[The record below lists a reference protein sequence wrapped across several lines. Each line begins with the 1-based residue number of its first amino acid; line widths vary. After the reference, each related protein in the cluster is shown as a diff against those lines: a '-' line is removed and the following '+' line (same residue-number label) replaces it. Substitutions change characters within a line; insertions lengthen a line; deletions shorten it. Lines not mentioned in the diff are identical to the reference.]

1 MGSLYIHIPFCH
13 SKCGYCSFAS
23 WPGLEQ
29 LHARYVEAV
38 QNELTKLARRHGGQ
52 RLSTIFFGGGTPTVL
67 SVRQLEM
74 LLDCCVRLFGVA
86 PAAEVS
92 LEANPGT
99 VDGVQL
105 AELRRAGFTRISM
118 GVQSFLEADLRALG
132 RCHSAGQAVTAFTDA
147 RAAGFKNIS
156 LDLMYGLPEQTV
168 ASWRHNLDTVLSLGP
183 EHISMYQLTIEEGTG
198 FSELHDQGALA
209 LPAEEQIIAMD
220 ELNLELCSLAGYDW
234 YEVSN
239 YARPGYRCLHNLNYW
254 HNGEYLAAGA
264 GAVSY
269 LAGVRARRTEDPS
282 DYITRI
288 ESGHSPLIESE
299 KLGLDESFRE
309 TVIMGLRL
317 SEGVEIK
324 RLQAQYGLDPL
335 AYYGNTLKKLL
346 ADGLMECSETHL
358 KISAKG
364 RLLSNAIMA
373 ELV

>member
-1 MGSLYIHIPFCH
+1 M
-13 SKCGYCSFAS
+13 
-23 WPGLEQ
+23 
-29 LHARYVEAV
+29 
-38 QNELTKLARRHGGQ
+38 LA
-52 RLSTIFFGGGTPTVL
+52 
-67 SVRQLEM
+67 VRQLEM
-74 LLDCCVRLFGVA
+74 LLDCCVQLFGIE

-99 VDGVQL
+99 VDKAQL

-118 GVQSFLEADLRALG
+118 GVQSFLEADLRTLG
-132 RCHSAGQAVTAFTDA
+132 RGHSSRQAIGAFTDA
-147 RAAGFKNIS
+147 RAAGFENIS
-156 LDLMYGLPEQTV
+156 LDLMYGLPSQTV

-183 EHISMYQLTIEEGTG
+183 EHISMYQLTIEEDTG
-198 FSELHDQGALA
+198 FSKLYDRGALT
-209 LPAEEQIIAMD
+209 LPTEEQIITMD
-220 ELNLELCSLAGYDW
+220 ELNVERCSLAGYDW

-239 YARPGYRCLHNLNYW
+239 YARPGYRCRHNLNYW

-282 DYITRI
+282 DYIGRI

-299 KLGLDESFRE
+299 KLGLEESFRE
-309 TVIMGLRL
+309 SVIMGLRL
-317 SEGVEIK
+317 SGGVEIK
-324 RLQAQYGLDPL
+324 RLEAQYGMDPL
-335 AYYGNTLKKLL
+335 AYYGNTLKTLL
-346 ADGLMECSETHL
+346 AENLVECTETHL